1 MSSSSLIGTL
11 AIGYMLS
18 CILFGIL
25 VLQVYIYATHYHKD
39 GRLIKA
45 LVWAIVTIESTFTV
59 MTAIAAWIS
68 FGTGW
73 GNTEALIEFHW
84 SWLVLPL
91 LDGLVASIV
100 HTFFAWR
107 IYSLTKKAWVC
118 FPILA
123 LSFVQCFSTFYF
135 SIMTHL
141 YGGTIHTFQLYGTFI
156 DLWLVCGAICDV
168 IITVTFVIIFIQS
181 TLKMSLQRTD
191 RLLHKTIKFT
201 IETNLLTTIG
211 AIVEFTLWRAM
222 PYNRLHFILCIV
234 LGRLYANVLLASLNS
249 RMFSTRLRGL
259 EAFSETAEGP
269 IFWADISRDRNIST
283 GQANTPQANSS
294 RGPESLGSHETT
306 FAPSNVPMPASRR
319 YTDPPT

>member
-1 MSSSSLIGTL
+1 MNTSTLIGPL

-25 VLQVYIYATHYHKD
+25 ILQVYIYTAHYHKD
-39 GRLIKA
+39 GRLIQA
-45 LVWAIVTIESTFTV
+45 LVWATVTIESTFTV

-73 GNTEALIEFHW
+73 GNTETMIEFHW

-123 LSFVQCFSTFYF
+123 LSLVQCFSTFYF
-135 SIMTHL
+135 SVMTHL
-141 YGGTIHTFQLYGTFI
+141 HGGTIYTFQRYGTFI
-156 DLWLVCGAICDV
+156 DLWLVCGAICDI
-168 IITVTFVIIFIQS
+168 IITVAFVIIFIQS
-181 TLKMSLQRTD
+181 TSKASLRRTD
-191 RLLHKTIKFT
+191 RLLHKIIWF
-201 IETNLLTTIG
+201 IIDTNLLTTIG
-211 AIVEFTLWRAM
+211 AVVEFTLWRAM

-249 RMFSTRLRGL
+249 RMFPIKLRGL
-259 EAFSETAEGP
+259 KPFPETQDGP
-269 IFWADISRDRNIST
+269 IFWADIFPD
-283 GQANTPQANSS
+283 GTPGTEPQEHDLRADS
-294 RGPESLGSHETT
+294 P
-306 FAPSNVPMPASRR
+306 RR
-319 YTDPPT
+319 AEHP